1 MEYGI
6 SIYGNNSNACKKLIS
21 LQKNAVCYIEG
32 YKKVH
37 SEPLFKK
44 FSILKFTDLKF
55 LNDVSIAHS
64 VIYKYAPTV
73 IQEDILR
80 VTPHN
85 VHDLRRNTLDLVVNG
100 ANENSITKY
109 IIPTAW
115 NSLPEETRKIKKP
128 HLFKK
133 AVKRKLLSSYSN
145 IYNCQRR
152 ACYICNQ

>member
-32 YKKVH
+32 SKKVH

-44 FSILKFTDLKF
+44 FNILKFDDLKF

-64 VIYKYAPTV
+64 VFYKYAPTV

-80 VTPHN
+80 VTPHD

-100 ANENSITKY
+100 ANEN
-109 IIPTAW
+109 
-115 NSLPEETRKIKKP
+115 
-128 HLFKK
+128 
-133 AVKRKLLSSYSN
+133 
-145 IYNCQRR
+145 
-152 ACYICNQ
+152 